1 MALQWKMGLMGLAA
15 LAGVALQGCTAT
27 HKQMSEHHAS
37 RQASPGSR
45 GGGDEEMGVNLLLA
59 RQQCERE
66 ARDVR
71 GYPGATAGTASV
83 TGPEMARVQ
92 VNIGAP
98 ASGYR
103 VPCTYD
109 ARSGVAHVP

>member
-1 MALQWKMGLMGLAA
+1 MAFQWKMGWVGLAA
-15 LAGVALQGCTAT
+15 LVGVGLQGCAAT
-27 HKQMSEHHAS
+27 HHQRSEHHAS
-37 RQASPGSR
+37 RRASPGSR
-45 GGGDEEMGVNLLLA
+45 GGGDEEASVNLLLA

-71 GYPGATAGTASV
+71 GYPGATAGMASV
-83 TGPEMARVQ
+83 TGPEKARVQ